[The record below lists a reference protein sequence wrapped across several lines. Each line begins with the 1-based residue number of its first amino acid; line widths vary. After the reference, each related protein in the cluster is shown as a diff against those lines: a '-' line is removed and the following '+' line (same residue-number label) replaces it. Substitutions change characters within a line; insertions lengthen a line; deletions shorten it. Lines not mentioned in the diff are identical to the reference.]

1 MKLTPLA
8 MRLSLALA
16 LGCLSIAGFAPY
28 GVLPAPTLALAG
40 LFLLWRHAPSAR
52 HAALLGLSWGLGCFG
67 LGASWIYV
75 SLSQFSGLAP
85 ALSVVA
91 TFLFCLYLALF
102 PALAGAFFA
111 RWREPYAALNWR
123 DALLFAGLWTLSEW
137 LRGNLLTGFPWLSIG
152 YSQTPPSPL
161 AGYATVFGV
170 YGVGTS
176 VALISA
182 LLAVGW
188 RSVRHVILALVII
201 GIGAVLARMEWTTP
215 YGKPLV
221 VNLLQGNVPQDI
233 KWSPQQIAYSVESYI
248 ALTAQSAQQRP
259 ATLTVL
265 PETALPLFLNEVPQH
280 VLRALTLH
288 GDALVGVPA
297 TTSTGGYANAAVAIS
312 PTLTMQAY
320 AKRHL
325 VPFGEY
331 APPGFNWFFK
341 WLRIPMSDFTA
352 GPDSPPPMTIADQR
366 ISPNICYED
375 LFGEELLYALPQA
388 TLLLNMS
395 NTAWFGDSLAQP
407 QHLQIAQMRAMETG
421 RVMLRA
427 TNTGM
432 TAMVL
437 PNGIV
442 AAQLPP
448 FSRGVLHVEAQGY
461 SGLTPYA
468 KWGNAL
474 ILILALGATLP
485 TLWQRR
491 QRQREAS
498 SR

>member
-1 MKLTPLA
+1 MKLSPLTL
-8 MRLSLALA
+8 RLLLAFV
-16 LGCLSIAGFAPY
+16 LGCVSVAGFAPT
-28 GVLPAPTLALAG
+28 GVSPAPTLALAL
-40 LFLLWRHAPSAR
+40 LFVLWRQ
-52 HAALLGLSWGLGCFG
+52 AASSRQAAILGLAWGLGCFG
-67 LGASWIYV
+67 IGVSWVYV
-75 SLSQFSGLAP
+75 SLSQFSGLP
-85 ALSVVA
+85 VALSVIA
-91 TFLFCLYLALF
+91 TFLFCAYLALY
-102 PALAGAFFA
+102 PAIGGAVFA
-111 RWREPYAALNWR
+111 RLRTSGTNSNWR
-123 DALLFAGLWTLSEW
+123 DILLFAGIWTISEW
-137 LRGNLLTGFPWLSIG
+137 LRGTLLTGFPWLSIG

-161 AGYATVFGV
+161 AGYASVIGV
-170 YGVGTS
+170 YGVGTV
-176 VALISA
+176 VALVGG

-188 RSVRHVILALVII
+188 RSVRHIVVVLVII
-201 GIGAVLARMEWTTP
+201 GIGAVLARMDWTTP
-215 YGKPLV
+215 HGKPLA

-233 KWSPQQIAYSVESYI
+233 KWSPQQIAFSVQTYVGL
-248 ALTAQSAQQRP
+248 ATQQTDQRP

-265 PETALPLFLNEVPQH
+265 PETALPLFLNAVPQDI
-280 VLRALTLH
+280 LRALTRN
-288 GDALVGVPA
+288 GDAIVGVPVS
-297 TTSTGGYANAAVAIS
+297 TSNGGYANAAVAIS
-312 PTLTMQAY
+312 PTLTLQAY

-331 APPGFNWFFK
+331 APLGFNWFFK
-341 WLRIPMSDFTA
+341 MLRIPMSGFSA
-352 GPDSPPPMTIADQR
+352 GQDSPPPMAIADQR

-437 PNGIV
+437 PNGKV

-448 FSRGVLHVEAQGY
+448 FTSGVLRVEAQGY
-461 SGLTPYA
+461 SGMTPYA

-474 ILILALGATLP
+474 VLLLALVATLP
-485 TLWQRR
+485 AVWQARR
-491 QRQREAS
+491 HQRES
-498 SR
+498 PSR